1 MHPQF
6 LFVSIRIIIANSGR
20 TISERTISERT
31 LSHITISEE
40 LLALTNTNKS

>member
-6 LFVSIRIIIANSGR
+6 LFVSNRIVIAISGR

-31 LSHITISEE
+31 LSHITLSEE